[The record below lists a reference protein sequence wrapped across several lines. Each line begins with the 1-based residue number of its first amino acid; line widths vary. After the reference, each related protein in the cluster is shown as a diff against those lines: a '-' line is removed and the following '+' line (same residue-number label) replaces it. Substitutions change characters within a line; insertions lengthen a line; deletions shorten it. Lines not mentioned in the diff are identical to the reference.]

1 MRHISPTKAGLS
13 VGAVIGLWHLVWVS
27 LVAAG
32 WAKPFMDFILQM
44 HFIELQYE
52 LAPFMLGTAGLLV
65 AITFAVG
72 FLFGSVFAAVW
83 NWLTALPSASAAV
96 RDQAATAA

>member
-32 WAKPFMDFILQM
+32 WAKPVMDFILQL

-52 LAPFMLGTAGLLV
+52 LAPFTLGAAALLV

-72 FLFGSVFAAVW
+72 FLFGSIFAAVW
-83 NWLTALPSASAAV
+83 NWLTALPSGSARAPD
-96 RDQAATAA
+96 RAATTA

>member
-32 WAKPFMDFILQM
+32 WAKPLMDFVLKL
-44 HFIELQYE
+44 HFIELEYQ
-52 LAPFMLGTAGLLV
+52 LAPFQPGTAALLV
-65 AITFAVG
+65 AITFAIG

-83 NWLTALPSASAAV
+83 NWLTARPRAGAPARDRAAM
-96 RDQAATAA
+96 TA

>member
-32 WAKPFMDFILQM
+32 WAKPFMDFVLKL
-44 HFIELQYE
+44 HFIELEYQ
-52 LAPFMLGTAGLLV
+52 LAPFLPGTAALLV

-83 NWLTALPSASAAV
+83 NWLTARPSAGAEARDRAAM
-96 RDQAATAA
+96 TA